1 MAILHK
7 IDPAGAKTEKT
18 TSTAFAE
25 GTWQIRRDVADAML
39 RLVRACLVTG
49 TWMGLTQAKKAGSI
63 KIQIRHKGVGTDDW
77 FDSADAIHELAK
89 EVEELVEDR
98 ALLPHLLTLPVADAP
113 KGYRAPR
120 PGSVDDYEQ
129 LSFA

>member
-1 MAILHK
+1 MALLHK
-7 IDPAGAKTEKT
+7 IDPADSKAEKRS
-18 TSTAFAE
+18 STAFQE
-25 GTWQIRRDVADAML
+25 GTWQLRRDVADAML
-39 RLVRACLVTG
+39 RLWRACLVTG
-49 TWMGLTQAKKAGSI
+49 TWIGLTHAKKAGSI

-98 ALLPHLLTLPVADAP
+98 ALLPHLLGLPVADAP
-113 KGYRAPR
+113 KGYKAPR
-120 PGSVDDYEQ
+120 PGSIDDYEQ